1 MQRLFIALALAVA
14 IQQTALAQA
23 IPGAAPE
30 SAAALA
36 RGEWPAYAGT
46 YASAKY
52 SPLDQIDKSNA
63 GELRVAWRWTS
74 PDQAFRQRS
83 PDIDPSWT
91 NQSTPLMVGGTL
103 YVSTPLSQVAA
114 LDAISG
120 QTKWVFNPQVHG
132 EGIPSNNG
140 WLHRGVA
147 YWKSGAEERII
158 LAGAHG
164 IMVALDAQTGK
175 PIPSFGDNGRVDLK
189 RSLRRR
195 PPRGFYTVSS
205 PPVIVRD
212 VIVVGSSIWDTP
224 AYRPMA
230 PGDVLGFDVR
240 TGKLLWTFK
249 TIPEAGEPGVE
260 TWDNESWKTTGS
272 ANVWAP
278 MSADEELGYVYLPV
292 STPSNDYYGGQRGG
306 DNLYAESLVCLDAS
320 RISCSSSTA

>member
-1 MQRLFIALALAVA
+1 MGR
-14 IQQTALAQA
+14 TAFAQA

-36 RGEWPAYAGT
+36 RGEWPAYAALRQREIFAAG
-46 YASAKY
+46 S
-52 SPLDQIDKSNA
+52 DRQIQCRQA
-63 GELRVAWRWTS
+63 ARRRRWTS

-83 PDIDPSWT
+83 PDSDPSWT

-114 LDAISG
+114 IDAISG

-147 YWKSGAEERII
+147 YWKSGTDERII

-164 IMVALDAQTGK
+164 IMVALEAHTGR

-224 AYRPMA
+224 AHRRWRPATCSASTCA
-230 PGDVLGFDVR
+230 PASCCGLQDHPRSGRARRRNLGQR
-240 TGKLLWTFK
+240 S
-249 TIPEAGEPGVE
+249 PGRRR
-260 TWDNESWKTTGS
+260 
-272 ANVWAP
+272 AAP
-278 MSADEELGYVYLPV
+278 MSG
-292 STPSNDYYGGQRGG
+292 R
-306 DNLYAESLVCLDAS
+306 
-320 RISCSSSTA
+320 R